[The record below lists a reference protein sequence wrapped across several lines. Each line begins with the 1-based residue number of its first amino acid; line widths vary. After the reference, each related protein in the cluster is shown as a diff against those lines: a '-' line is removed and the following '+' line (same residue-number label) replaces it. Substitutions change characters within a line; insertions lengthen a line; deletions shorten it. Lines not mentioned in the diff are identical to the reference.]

1 VNLAVDKSSAEPAYE
16 QISRQIEELVRQGL
30 LGPGARI
37 PSIRQLA
44 QRLGLANST
53 VAIAYDEL
61 AARRVIET
69 RRGSGTFIAGE
80 VDAPRKID
88 LSRGAGDGA
97 AHDARPMNWEKY
109 FFGSDFFGMPVGAKN
124 QKLIRFTQASP
135 DPALFPLERIKQ
147 VSASMLWTPQAF
159 FFDRANPQGYQ
170 PLVEHIEK
178 EMALAGVPMAAGQN
192 DVILTGGFQRALS
205 LLIDYL
211 IRDGQKVAI
220 EAPCFTQLLNLLIA
234 KRVGYVPIPV
244 DGQGMDTEYLAGVL
258 ARGEVQAVITIPTFH
273 NPTGVC
279 MSRERREH
287 LLRLAEQYRV
297 PVIEDDWGRLLR
309 YEGEDDRPLKALDE
323 GWYVIHIG
331 SYSKCLLPGLRIG
344 WITCPSAVA
353 QQLVCAKLGADNSD
367 SQFLQVLLHNFIE
380 GSHFHRHIRH
390 TVKQY
395 RKRRD
400 AMCDT
405 LARCLPSGCRYRQ
418 PQGGFS
424 VWLELPSHLRSM
436 PLLKMARERGVDFFP
451 AAFMMPDRYDTNA
464 LRLCF
469 SRLKEED
476 IQRGTQVLCEVIA
489 DAMNNPGLLQGG
501 FQQYEDLF
509 I

>member
-16 QISRQIEELVRQGL
+16 QISRQIEDLVRQGL

-80 VDAPRKID
+80 VVAPASVD
-88 LSRGAGDGA
+88 LGRGKGGSSSES
-97 AHDARPMNWEKY
+97 RPMNWEKY
-109 FFGSDFFGMPVGAKN
+109 FFGSDFFGMPVGAQNK
-124 QKLIRFTQASP
+124 KLIRFTQASP

-147 VSASMLWTPQAF
+147 VSASMLWTPQSF

-211 IRDGQKVAI
+211 VREGQKVAI

-244 DGQGMDTEYLAGVL
+244 DGQGMDTEYLGGVL

-279 MSRERREH
+279 MSRQRREH
-287 LLRLAEQYRV
+287 LLRLAEQFRV
-297 PVIEDDWGRLLR
+297 PIIEDDWGRLLR
-309 YEGEDDRPLKALDE
+309 YEGEDDRPLKALDD
-323 GWYVIHIG
+323 GGHVIHIG

-344 WITCPSAVA
+344 WITCPSAIST
-353 QQLVCAKLGADNSD
+353 QLVCAKLGADNSD
-367 SQFLQVLLHNFIE
+367 SQFLQALLYNFIE

-395 RKRRD
+395 KKRRD

-405 LARCLPSGCRYRQ
+405 LAQCLPAGCRYRQ

-424 VWLELPSHLRSM
+424 VWLELPGHVRSM
-436 PLLKMARERGVDFFP
+436 PLLRLARERGVDFSP
-451 AAFMMPDRYDTNA
+451 AAFMMPDRFDTSA

-469 SRLKEED
+469 SRIAETE
-476 IQRGTQVLCEVIA
+476 IVRGTQILCEVIG
-489 DAMNNPGLLQGG
+489 DAMNNPELLQGG
-501 FQQYEDLF
+501 FQSFEELF
-509 I
+509 V